1 MSKRIVSLLMALVL
15 VVGLFAACSGGTTGG
30 NNSQSTNEGGES
42 AGDGKIDGEGYTVN
56 YLYVVA
62 QEGANQQ
69 KVAEAVDALAMEEL
83 NMHVNLIP
91 MTFGTYSSQLSPML
105 AANEPLDIFPSM
117 SNAFA
122 TYIESQYVVNLADYL
137 DYFGDTVEVFGDDA
151 FCGYI
156 GDFLVGFSQMK
167 ERGYPTGMVVRKD
180 LMEEAGFTIDDFSI
194 TTDDYSTFEQID
206 ALYAKVKELHPE
218 IICLDGTGIM
228 GTGSVGSYCD
238 GMGDSF
244 GVLENYGQT
253 TTVTNYFESE
263 QFRTLCE
270 IGKRWFDAGY
280 VSQDIVV
287 NQDSGETKMRA
298 GNTFSF
304 ICYVK
309 PNTDIEKLA
318 QTSYETET
326 IWLGDAMKATNA
338 VNAVM
343 FSMANAAED
352 KTKAAQFM
360 NWTFVSQEFNDLINW
375 GVEGEDWVID
385 DQGLAAY
392 PDGVDA
398 TNVGYHNDFGW
409 IYPNQFAG
417 HPWTGNPT
425 DIWDQYRE
433 YNANMEKSKAF
444 GFTFDSTPVANEEAT
459 LVSVSDQYLKMLSF
473 GAVDDLDASI
483 AEFNNALYGAG
494 LQKVMDEKQAQ
505 LDAWLAEQG

>member
-1 MSKRIVSLLMALVL
+1 MSKRIISLLIVLVL
-15 VVGLFAACSGGTTGG
+15 VVGMFAGCGTGSNSGSTPNKDNDG
-30 NNSQSTNEGGES
+30 NAET
-42 AGDGKIDGEGYTVN
+42 GKIDGEGYTVN
-56 YLYVVA
+56 YLYMVA

-69 KVAEAVDALAMEEL
+69 KVAEAIDALAMEEL

-91 MTFGTYSSQLSPML
+91 MTFGTYMSQLAPML
-105 AANEPLDIFPSM
+105 AANEPLDIFPAM
-117 SNAFA
+117 SSSFA

-137 DYFGDTVEVFGDDA
+137 DYFGDTLEVFGDDA
-151 FCGYI
+151 YCGYI

-180 LMEEAGFTIDDFSI
+180 LMEEAGFSVEDFNV

-206 ALYAKVKELHPE
+206 ELFAKVKELHPE
-218 IICLDGTGIM
+218 IICLDGTTIM
-228 GTGSVGSYCD
+228 AAGAGSSYVD
-238 GMGDSF
+238 NMGDDF
-244 GVLENYGQT
+244 GVLENYGQAT
-253 TTVTNYFESE
+253 KVTNYFESD
-263 QFRTLCE
+263 QFRTLCD
-270 IGKRWFDAGY
+270 IAKRWFDAGY

-298 GNTFSF
+298 GNCLSF
-304 ICYVK
+304 VCYVK
-309 PNTDIEKLA
+309 PNTNVEKLA
-318 QTSYETET
+318 QTSYETEV
-326 IWLGDAMKATNA
+326 ISLGNAMKSTNA

-343 FSMANAAED
+343 FSMANAAKD

-360 NWTFVSQEFNDLINW
+360 NWTFTSQKFNDLINW
-375 GVEGEDWVID
+375 GIEGEDWVLD

-398 TNVGYHNDFGW
+398 TSVGYHNDFGW

-425 DIWDQYRE
+425 DIWDQYRT
-433 YNANMEKSKAF
+433 YNGAMEKSKAF
-444 GFTFDSTPVANEEAT
+444 GFTFNSTPVANEEAT
-459 LVSVSDQYLKMLSF
+459 LVSVSDQYLKSLAF

-494 LQKVMDEKQAQ
+494 LQKVMDEKQKQ
-505 LDAWLAEQG
+505 LDEFLANNG